1 MNEKYVLHGTL
12 WHEERYYMDIFEKDR
27 KFMQLALEEAQKAAV
42 LGEVPIGAVL
52 VYEDEVIARAHNL
65 RELTQNATTH
75 AELLV
80 IQEAC
85 NKIGSWRLENT
96 TLYVTLEPCP
106 MCAGAILQSR
116 VPRVVYGARD
126 LKAGCVDSLYHL
138 LNDARF
144 NHECEVTE
152 GILAEECGQILTD
165 FFRSLRERKKA
176 EKIARKLAESKQP
189 NTLE

>member
-1 MNEKYVLHGTL
+1 
-12 WHEERYYMDIFEKDR
+12 MDIFDTDR
-27 KFMQLALEEAQKAAV
+27 LFMKQALEEAQQAAL

-52 VYEDEVIARAHNL
+52 VYEGKIIARAHNL
-65 RELTQNATTH
+65 RETTQNATTH

-85 NKIGSWRLENT
+85 KKIGSWRLVDT

-126 LKAGCVDSLYHL
+126 QKAGCVDSLYHL
-138 LNDARF
+138 LNDERF
-144 NHECEVTE
+144 NHECDVTE

-165 FFRSLRERKKA
+165 FFKALRDRKKA
-176 EKIARKLAESKQP
+176 EKKARLAS
-189 NTLE
+189 NDVNGH

>member
-1 MNEKYVLHGTL
+1 MNV
-12 WHEERYYMDIFEKDR
+12 FEKDQV
-27 KFMQLALEEAQKAAV
+27 FMQLALEEAKKAAD

-52 VYEDEVIARAHNL
+52 VYRDEVIARAHNL
-65 RELTQNATTH
+65 RETTQNAVTH
-75 AELLV
+75 AELMV

-85 NKIGSWRLENT
+85 EKIGSWRLENT

-126 LKAGCVDSLYHL
+126 IKAGCVDSLYRL

-144 NHECEVTE
+144 NHECEVIE
-152 GILAEECGQILTD
+152 GVLADECGQILTD
-165 FFRSLRERKKA
+165 FFQTLRERKKA
-176 EKIARKLAESKQP
+176 EKKARKLAEQDA
-189 NTLE
+189 NGDAI

>member
-1 MNEKYVLHGTL
+1 MI
-12 WHEERYYMDIFEKDR
+12 IFEKDR

-52 VYEDEVIARAHNL
+52 VFEGEIIARAHNL
-65 RELTQNATTH
+65 RETTQNATTH
-75 AELLV
+75 AELMV

-85 NKIGSWRLENT
+85 AKIGSWRLEET

-126 LKAGCVDSLYHL
+126 MKAGCVDSLYRL
-138 LNDARF
+138 LNDNRF

-152 GILAEECGQILTD
+152 GVLAEECGQILTD
-165 FFRSLRERKKA
+165 FFRALRERKKA
-176 EKIARKLAESKQP
+176 EKKARKLAEQEVNSD
-189 NTLE
+189 TI